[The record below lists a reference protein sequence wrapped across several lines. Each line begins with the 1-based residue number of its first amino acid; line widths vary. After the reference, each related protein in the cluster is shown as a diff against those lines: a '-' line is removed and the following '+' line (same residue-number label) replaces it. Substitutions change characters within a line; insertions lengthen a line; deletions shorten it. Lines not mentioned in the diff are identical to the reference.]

1 MSALDILRAADRP
14 AIPWKNGGGVTR
26 DVAVSP
32 TGAAWDGFDWRVSIA
47 EIAAGGPF
55 SCFPGIDRRLVVLEG
70 KVALTVEGRPAVTLE
85 PESDIFDFPGEA
97 AVEAELV
104 GGASMDLNVMMRRGR
119 FASRVSR
126 RSGMRLTVSASV
138 TIVIAMGD
146 LTVANRSNSKP
157 MAALDALVIE
167 GTLSGGVIIG
177 PASADFYLIEINAL
191 RQQ

>member
-1 MSALDILRAADRP
+1 MSQFHQQA
-14 AIPWKNGGGVTR
+14 
-26 DVAVSP
+26 
-32 TGAAWDGFDWRVSIA
+32 
-47 EIAAGGPF
+47 
-55 SCFPGIDRRLVVLEG
+55 
-70 KVALTVEGRPAVTLE
+70 
-85 PESDIFDFPGEA
+85 
-97 AVEAELV
+97 
-104 GGASMDLNVMMRRGR
+104 RRGR